1 MKNLCPP
8 NRKNKERT
16 KKIAVERF
24 EGEVDKIVKNILK
37 SEYDHQSA
45 EYFEADDNKDLIKKE
60 EDDTE
65 DNGPGTFNSESSI
78 RKRRDTLKLRL

>member
-65 DNGPGTFNSESSI
+65 DIGPGTFNSESSSG
-78 RKRRDTLKLRL
+78 KRRETLKLRL